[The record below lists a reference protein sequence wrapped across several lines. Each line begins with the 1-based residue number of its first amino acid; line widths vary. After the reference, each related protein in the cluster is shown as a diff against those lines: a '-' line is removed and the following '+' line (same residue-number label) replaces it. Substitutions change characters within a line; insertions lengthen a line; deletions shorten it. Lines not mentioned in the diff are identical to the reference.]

1 VQQAEPMQPVGDG
14 RERLHRNAALRQSAL
29 DLTKR
34 DALLLRRH
42 RPEGMGVGLEQRT
55 AIASDLGRCGAA
67 SLAHPLH
74 QLDGGRRAY
83 RKAFG
88 RSPDRA
94 AVRHRPNNPLAKI
107 AG

>member
-1 VQQAEPMQPVGDG
+1 MQHVGDG
-14 RERLHRNAALRQSAL
+14 RERLHLDPSLGQRRL
-29 DLTKR
+29 DLAQR
-34 DALLLRRH
+34 DPGLRRRH
-42 RPEGMGVGLEQRT
+42 LPKGIGVGLEQRT

-74 QLDGGRRAY
+74 QLDGGRRAD

-94 AVRHRPNNPLAKI
+94 AVRHRPNDPLAKI

>member
-1 VQQAEPMQPVGDG
+1 VRQAEAVEHVGDG
-14 RERLHRNAALRQSAL
+14 RERLHLDPSLGQLGL

-42 RPEGMGVGLEQRT
+42 LPEGIGVGLEQR
-55 AIASDLGRCGAA
+55 AAVAPDLGGCGAA
-67 SLAHPLH
+67 GSAHPLH
-74 QLDGGRRAY
+74 QLDGGRRTY

-94 AVRHRPNNPLAKI
+94 AVRHRPNDPLAKI